1 MLSVAVGLLGV
12 GVQALNQ
19 ALSRTRNGPGYALDL
34 DQVYTYTVNHRATL
48 CHV

>member
-1 MLSVAVGLLGV
+1 MLSAAVGLLGV

-19 ALSRTRNGPGYALDL
+19 ALSRTRNGLGYALDL
-34 DQVYTYTVNHRATL
+34 DQVYADAVNHRAAL